1 MADHRTKSTG
11 PKETNSNNNGRPL
24 CLFCMA
30 EIGKPTKVI
39 GGGRV
44 SFCGICV
51 GQLEKKGLLKRHED
65 GRIEL
70 VKPLLDVI
78 GEF

>member
-1 MADHRTKSTG
+1 MADHGTKSTG
-11 PKETNSNNNGRPL
+11 AKKADSNNDGYPL
-24 CLFCMA
+24 CLFCMT
-30 EIGKPTKVI
+30 EIGKPTKVV

-51 GQLEKKGLLKRHED
+51 GQLERKGLLKRHED

-70 VKPLLDVI
+70 IKPLLDVI
-78 GEF
+78 GDF